1 MRSISFA
8 VLVVLAGANAA
19 ANDFIDTARVI
30 SSTPIVEIISEP
42 RQECGPAPAQGAQ
55 APAQQCRTIQ
65 VSREV
70 IKGYTVV
77 YHYSGRDVTVK
88 LPYDPGPTVR
98 VGVGVIDNAPVPS
111 GSPAH
116 LMGSNVRDVTPTP
129 TPPVPVYDTAP
140 TPVGN
145 TGGYR
150 YRY

>member
-1 MRSISFA
+1 MRTISFA
-8 VLVVLAGANAA
+8 VLMALAGANAA

-30 SSTPIVEIISEP
+30 SSTPIIENISEP

-55 APAQQCRTIQ
+55 APAQQCRTVQ
-65 VSREV
+65 VSREI

-88 LPYDPGPTVR
+88 LPFDPGPTVR
-98 VGVGVIDNAPVPS
+98 VGVGVVDNAPAPG

-116 LMGSNVRDVTPTP
+116 LMGSNVRDVTPTA
-129 TPPVPVYDTAP
+129 PVPVYDVAP